1 MGIKFQEMF
10 RRYVFK
16 VVVITKKKMFGGI
29 LKIAYGLKE
38 KGILGIII
46 SGVEVG
52 MFVFKKQKNTVATAG
67 VSYN

>member
-1 MGIKFQEMF
+1 
-10 RRYVFK
+10 
-16 VVVITKKKMFGGI
+16 MFGGI